1 MMQIYLVGGA
11 VRDKYLNI
19 PIKEKDWCVVGS
31 SSNDLIEM
39 GFKAVGKDFPVFLH
53 PETKEEYALARIEKK
68 IGPGY
73 HGFSFLTS
81 KEVSLQ
87 DDLKRR
93 DLTINAMAIDNE
105 GNLIDPHHGLN
116 DLENKILRHVSNSFR
131 EDPVRVLRVAKF
143 SARFHKKGFII
154 HPETLKMMKSM
165 SKQGEIQNLV
175 GDRVWKE
182 TEEALSSGDSHIF
195 FRALQDCDALRIIFP
210 EFYELDSSSKSNSTK
225 IREKYTF
232 EILEHSSNK
241 TNNPAINFSILV
253 FDILKSR
260 HKSSNA
266 MQKAH
271 KTLVR
276 ELKNRLPI
284 PSNFIDVS
292 SLLIQFTELIENT
305 VSLSPDSIL
314 MFLENAD
321 AFRRKKRFEEFLDA
335 HRIISK
341 KNKCSSSIIL
351 IKNIIEACDAIPM
364 KKVIGDE
371 SNPKI
376 IKEKVRKSRIEA
388 IKSKINTK

>member
-116 DLENKILRHVSNSFR
+116 DLENKILRHVSDSFR

-154 HPETLKMMKSM
+154 HPETLKMMNSM

-225 IREKYTF
+225 IQEKYTF

-253 FDILKSR
+253 FDILKSK
-260 HKSSNA
+260 HKS
-266 MQKAH
+266 
-271 KTLVR
+271 
-276 ELKNRLPI
+276 
-284 PSNFIDVS
+284 
-292 SLLIQFTELIENT
+292 
-305 VSLSPDSIL
+305 
-314 MFLENAD
+314 
-321 AFRRKKRFEEFLDA
+321 
-335 HRIISK
+335 
-341 KNKCSSSIIL
+341 
-351 IKNIIEACDAIPM
+351 
-364 KKVIGDE
+364 
-371 SNPKI
+371 
-376 IKEKVRKSRIEA
+376 
-388 IKSKINTK
+388 

>member
-116 DLENKILRHVSNSFR
+116 DLENKILRHVSDSFR

-143 SARFHKKGFII
+143 SARFYKKGFII

-225 IREKYTF
+225 IQEKYTF

-271 KTLVR
+271 KTLAR

>member
-154 HPETLKMMKSM
+154 HPETLKMMNSM

-225 IREKYTF
+225 IQEKYTF
-232 EILEHSSNK
+232 EILEHSSNN

-271 KTLVR
+271 KTLAR

-292 SLLIQFTELIENT
+292 SLLIQFTELIENA

>member
-1 MMQIYLVGGA
+1 MQIYLVGGA

-165 SKQGEIQNLV
+165 SKRGEIQNLV

-225 IREKYTF
+225 IQEKYTF
-232 EILEHSSNK
+232 EILEHSSNN

-271 KTLVR
+271 KTLAR

>member
-1 MMQIYLVGGA
+1 MQIYLVGGA

-105 GNLIDPHHGLN
+105 GNLIDPHQGLN

-225 IREKYTF
+225 IQEKYTF
-232 EILEHSSNK
+232 EILEHSSNN

-271 KTLVR
+271 KTLAR

>member
-232 EILEHSSNK
+232 EILEHSSNN

>member
-1 MMQIYLVGGA
+1 MQIYLVGGA

-225 IREKYTF
+225 IQEKYTF
-232 EILEHSSNK
+232 EILEHSSNN

-271 KTLVR
+271 KTLAR

-292 SLLIQFTELIENT
+292 SLLIQFTELIENA

>member
-165 SKQGEIQNLV
+165 SKRGEIQNLV

-225 IREKYTF
+225 IQEKYTF
-232 EILEHSSNK
+232 EILEHSSSK

-271 KTLVR
+271 KTLAR

>member
-1 MMQIYLVGGA
+1 MQIYLVGGA

-105 GNLIDPHHGLN
+105 GNLIDPHQGLN

-210 EFYELDSSSKSNSTK
+210 EFYELDSSSKSNSTN
-225 IREKYTF
+225 IQEKYTF

-266 MQKAH
+266 MQQAH

-292 SLLIQFTELIENT
+292 SLLIQFKELIENT
-305 VSLSPDSIL
+305 ISLSPDSLL

-335 HRIISK
+335 HRIMSK
-341 KNKCSSSIIL
+341 KNKYSSSIVL

-388 IKSKINTK
+388 IKSKINTE

>member
-143 SARFHKKGFII
+143 SARFYKKGFII

-225 IREKYTF
+225 IQEKYTF

>member
-165 SKQGEIQNLV
+165 SKQGEIQNLI

-225 IREKYTF
+225 IQEKYTF
-232 EILEHSSNK
+232 EILEHSSNN

-271 KTLVR
+271 KTLAR

>member
-105 GNLIDPHHGLN
+105 GNLIDPYQGLN

-143 SARFHKKGFII
+143 SARFYKKGFII

-165 SKQGEIQNLV
+165 SKQGEIQNLI

-225 IREKYTF
+225 IQEKYTF

-271 KTLVR
+271 KTLAR

-314 MFLENAD
+314 MFLKNAD

>member
-1 MMQIYLVGGA
+1 MQIYLVGGA

-225 IREKYTF
+225 IQEKYTF
-232 EILEHSSNK
+232 EILEHSSNN

>member
-105 GNLIDPHHGLN
+105 GNLIDPHRGLN
-116 DLENKILRHVSNSFR
+116 DLENKILRHVSDSFR

-225 IREKYTF
+225 IQEKYTF

-271 KTLVR
+271 KTLAR

-314 MFLENAD
+314 MFLKNAD

>member
-31 SSNDLIEM
+31 SPSDLIEM

-105 GNLIDPHHGLN
+105 GNLIDPHQGLN

-143 SARFHKKGFII
+143 SARFHKKGFVI

-165 SKQGEIQNLV
+165 SEQGEIQNLI

-182 TEEALSSGDSHIF
+182 TEEALSASDPHVF

-210 EFYELDSSSKSNSTK
+210 ELYELDCSSKSNSK
-225 IREKYTF
+225 NIQEKYTF

-266 MQKAH
+266 MQQAH

-292 SLLIQFTELIENT
+292 SLLIQFTELIDNT
-305 VSLSPDSIL
+305 ISLSPDSLL

-335 HRIISK
+335 QRIISK
-341 KNKCSSSIIL
+341 KNKYSSSIVL

-388 IKSKINTK
+388 IKSKINTE

>member
-225 IREKYTF
+225 IQEKYTF
-232 EILEHSSNK
+232 EILEHSSNN

-271 KTLVR
+271 KTLAR

-341 KNKCSSSIIL
+341 KNKYSSSIIL
-351 IKNIIEACDAIPM
+351 IKSIIEACDAISM

-371 SNPKI
+371 SNTTI
-376 IKEKVRKSRIEA
+376 IKDKVRKSRIEV
-388 IKSKINTK
+388 IKGKINTK

>member
-225 IREKYTF
+225 IQEKYTF
-232 EILEHSSNK
+232 EILEHSSNN

-271 KTLVR
+271 KTLAR

-292 SLLIQFTELIENT
+292 SLLIQFTELIENA

>member
-1 MMQIYLVGGA
+1 MQIYLVGGA

-165 SKQGEIQNLV
+165 SKQGEIQNLI

-225 IREKYTF
+225 IQEKYTF

-271 KTLVR
+271 KTLAR

>member
-31 SSNDLIEM
+31 SPNDLIDM
-39 GFKAVGKDFPVFLH
+39 GFKAIGKDFPVFLH

-165 SKQGEIQNLV
+165 SKQGEIQNLI

-225 IREKYTF
+225 IQEKYTF
-232 EILEHSSNK
+232 EILEHSSNN

-266 MQKAH
+266 MQQAH

-292 SLLIQFTELIENT
+292 SLLIQFKELIENT
-305 VSLSPDSIL
+305 ISLSQDSLLI
-314 MFLENAD
+314 FLENAD

-341 KNKCSSSIIL
+341 KNKYSSSIVL

-376 IKEKVRKSRIEA
+376 IKEKVRMSRIEA
-388 IKSKINTK
+388 IKSKINTE

>member
-11 VRDKYLNI
+11 VRDKYLNL
-19 PIKEKDWCVVGS
+19 PIKERDWCVVGS
-31 SSNDLIEM
+31 SPDDLIDM

-53 PETKEEYALARIEKK
+53 PKTKEEYALARIEKK

-81 KEVSLQ
+81 KEISLQ

-93 DLTINAMAIDNE
+93 DLTINAMAIDNK
-105 GNLIDPHHGLN
+105 GNLIDPHRGLN

-165 SKQGEIQNLV
+165 SEQGEVQNLV
-175 GDRVWKE
+175 GERVWKE
-182 TEEALSSGDSHIF
+182 TEEALSASDPHIF
-195 FRALQDCDALRIIFP
+195 FRVLQDCDALRIIFP
-210 EFYELDSSSKSNSTK
+210 ELDELDNSSKSNSK
-225 IREKYTF
+225 KMQEKFTF

-241 TNNPAINFSILV
+241 TNNPAINFSILI
-253 FDILKSR
+253 FDILKTR

-266 MQKAH
+266 MQRAH
-271 KTLVR
+271 KTLLR
-276 ELKNRLPI
+276 ELKVRLPI

-292 SLLIQFTELIENT
+292 SLLIQFKEVIDNATSQSQD
-305 VSLSPDSIL
+305 SLL
-314 MFLENAD
+314 TFLENAD
-321 AFRRKKRFEEFLDA
+321 AFRRKKRFEETLEA
-335 HRIISK
+335 HKIMSK
-341 KNKCSSSIIL
+341 KNKYASSIIF
-351 IKNIIEACDAIPM
+351 IKNIIEACDAISM

-371 SNPKI
+371 SDPKI
-376 IKEKVRKSRIEA
+376 IKERVRKSRIEA
-388 IKSKINTK
+388 IKSKINTE

>member
-116 DLENKILRHVSNSFR
+116 DLENKILRHVSDSFR

-154 HPETLKMMKSM
+154 HPETLKMMNSM

-225 IREKYTF
+225 IQEKYTF

-271 KTLVR
+271 KTLAR

-292 SLLIQFTELIENT
+292 SLLIQFTELIENA

>member
-116 DLENKILRHVSNSFR
+116 DLENKILRHVSDSFR

-154 HPETLKMMKSM
+154 HPETLKMMNSM

-225 IREKYTF
+225 IQEKYTF
-232 EILEHSSNK
+232 EILEHSSNN

-271 KTLVR
+271 KTLAR

>member
-154 HPETLKMMKSM
+154 HPETLKMMNSM

>member
-225 IREKYTF
+225 IKEKYTF

-271 KTLVR
+271 KTLVK

>member
-1 MMQIYLVGGA
+1 MQIYLVGGA

-154 HPETLKMMKSM
+154 HPETLKMMNSM

-271 KTLVR
+271 KTLAR

>member
-143 SARFHKKGFII
+143 SARFYKKGFII

>member
-1 MMQIYLVGGA
+1 M
-11 VRDKYLNI
+11 
-19 PIKEKDWCVVGS
+19 GS

-116 DLENKILRHVSNSFR
+116 DLENKILRHVSDSFR

-154 HPETLKMMKSM
+154 HPETLKMMNSM

-232 EILEHSSNK
+232 D
-241 TNNPAINFSILV
+241 A
-253 FDILKSR
+253 SR
-260 HKSSNA
+260 S
-266 MQKAH
+266 
-271 KTLVR
+271 
-276 ELKNRLPI
+276 
-284 PSNFIDVS
+284 
-292 SLLIQFTELIENT
+292 
-305 VSLSPDSIL
+305 
-314 MFLENAD
+314 
-321 AFRRKKRFEEFLDA
+321 
-335 HRIISK
+335 
-341 KNKCSSSIIL
+341 
-351 IKNIIEACDAIPM
+351 
-364 KKVIGDE
+364 
-371 SNPKI
+371 
-376 IKEKVRKSRIEA
+376 
-388 IKSKINTK
+388 

>member
-31 SSNDLIEM
+31 SPNDLIKM

-87 DDLKRR
+87 DDLQRR

-105 GNLIDPHHGLN
+105 GNLIDPYQGLN

-143 SARFHKKGFII
+143 SARFHKKGFVI

-182 TEEALSSGDSHIF
+182 TEEALSASDPHIF

-210 EFYELDSSSKSNSTK
+210 ELYELDSSSKSNSTK
-225 IREKYTF
+225 IQKKYTF
-232 EILEHSSNK
+232 EILEYSSNK
-241 TNNPAINFSILV
+241 TNNPTINFSILV

-260 HKSSNA
+260 HKNSNA

-292 SLLIQFTELIENT
+292 SLLIQFTELIENAI
-305 VSLSPDSIL
+305 SLSPNSLL

-341 KNKCSSSIIL
+341 KNKYSSSIIF

-364 KKVIGDE
+364 KKMIGDE

>member
-1 MMQIYLVGGA
+1 MQIYLVGGA

-116 DLENKILRHVSNSFR
+116 DLENKILRHVSDSFR

-225 IREKYTF
+225 IKEKYTF

-271 KTLVR
+271 KTLAR

>member
-105 GNLIDPHHGLN
+105 GNLIDPHQGLN

-225 IREKYTF
+225 IQEKYTF

-266 MQKAH
+266 MQQAH

-292 SLLIQFTELIENT
+292 SLLIQFKELIENT
-305 VSLSPDSIL
+305 ISLSPDSLLI
-314 MFLENAD
+314 FLENAD

-341 KNKCSSSIIL
+341 KNKYSSSIVL

>member
-1 MMQIYLVGGA
+1 MMQIYLDGGA

-225 IREKYTF
+225 IKEKYTF

-292 SLLIQFTELIENT
+292 SLLIQFTELIENA

>member
-154 HPETLKMMKSM
+154 HPETLKMMNSM

-225 IREKYTF
+225 IQEKYTF
-232 EILEHSSNK
+232 EILEHSSNN

-271 KTLVR
+271 KTLAR

-314 MFLENAD
+314 MFLENVD

>member
-182 TEEALSSGDSHIF
+182 TEEALSSGDPHIF

-210 EFYELDSSSKSNSTK
+210 EFYELDSSLKSNSTK
-225 IREKYTF
+225 IQEKYTF

-271 KTLVR
+271 KTLAR

-388 IKSKINTK
+388 IKSKINTE

>member
-105 GNLIDPHHGLN
+105 GNLIDPHQGLN
-116 DLENKILRHVSNSFR
+116 DLENKILRHISNSFR

-225 IREKYTF
+225 IQEKYTF
-232 EILEHSSNK
+232 EILEHSSSK

-292 SLLIQFTELIENT
+292 SLLIQFTELIENAT
-305 VSLSPDSIL
+305 SLSPDSLL

-371 SNPKI
+371 SNSKI

>member
-116 DLENKILRHVSNSFR
+116 DLENKILRHVSDSFR

-154 HPETLKMMKSM
+154 HPETLKMMNSM

-292 SLLIQFTELIENT
+292 SLLIQFTELIENA

>member
-116 DLENKILRHVSNSFR
+116 DLENKILRHVSDSFR

-271 KTLVR
+271 KTLAR

-314 MFLENAD
+314 TFLENAD

>member
-1 MMQIYLVGGA
+1 MQIYLVGGA

-116 DLENKILRHVSNSFR
+116 DLENKILRHVSDSFR

-271 KTLVR
+271 KTLAR

>member
-116 DLENKILRHVSNSFR
+116 DLENKILRHVSDSFR

-225 IREKYTF
+225 IQEKYTF
-232 EILEHSSNK
+232 EILEHSSNN

-271 KTLVR
+271 KTLAR

>member
-1 MMQIYLVGGA
+1 MQIYLVGGA

-154 HPETLKMMKSM
+154 HPETLKMMNSM

-225 IREKYTF
+225 IQEKYTF
-232 EILEHSSNK
+232 EILEHSSNN

-271 KTLVR
+271 KTLAR

>member
-1 MMQIYLVGGA
+1 MQIYLVGGA

-154 HPETLKMMKSM
+154 HPETLKMMNSM

-225 IREKYTF
+225 IQEKYTF